1 MGNNEIDE
9 DVMPVFLINGFL
21 EAGKTQFLEFTMD
34 QEYFQTEGKTLLIV
48 CEEGD
53 TEYDEKKL
61 KKHQTAVV
69 QVDELPKL
77 PPVYLNELEVIYR
90 PERVLLEWNGMWNQD
105 ELTLPDDWN
114 IYQQITII
122 DGSTFDLYIQN
133 MKPLLGAMLRNSALV
148 IVNRCDG
155 IADEKLTSY
164 RRTIRAMR
172 RESEIVL
179 EDKNGEIE
187 QATLEEDLPY
197 DINADV
203 IEIKPADYG
212 IWYIDCMDQ
221 PERYKGKT
229 VEFTAMVLKS
239 PKFPKGQ
246 FVPGRMAMT
255 CCEADMTFLGFM
267 CKWKDAE
274 KYKTKEWVK
283 VRAKVG
289 VEYQRDYHGEGPVLY
304 AENVEKAAEIKDIV
318 QFQWRCCD

>member
-1 MGNNEIDE
+1 MADI
-9 DVMPVFLINGFL
+9 PVYLIAGFLDGGKTEFINGIL
-21 EAGKTQFLEFTMD
+21 EDGFARED
-34 QEYFQTEGKTLLIV
+34 KTLLIC

-53 TEYDEKKL
+53 TEYDQELL
-61 KKHQTAVV
+61 KKTNTILVNV
-69 QVDELPKL
+69 ESMDEISPERLT
-77 PPVYLNELEVIYR
+77 ELELLHN
-90 PERVLLEWNGMWNQD
+90 PERVLMEWNGMWNQD

-133 MKPLLGAMLRNSALV
+133 MKPLLGAMLRNSELV

-164 RRTIRAMR
+164 RRTIRAMS

-318 QFQWRCCD
+318 QF

>member
-69 QVDELPKL
+69 YVDELSKL
-77 PPVYLNELEVIYR
+77 TPAYLNELEVIYR

-105 ELTLPDDWN
+105 ELKLPDDWN

-133 MKPLLGAMLRNSALV
+133 MKPLLGAMLRNSELV

-164 RRTIRAMR
+164 RRTIRAMS

-267 CKWKDAE
+267 CKAKNARLLETKD
-274 KYKTKEWVK
+274 WVK
-283 VRAKVG
+283 VRAR
-289 VEYQRDYHGEGPVLY
+289 VEYEYMPEYEGEGPMLY
-304 AENVEKAAEIKDIV
+304 ADYVEKAEPIEEIV
-318 QFQWRCCD
+318 QL

>member
-69 QVDELPKL
+69 YVDELSKL
-77 PPVYLNELEVIYR
+77 TPAYLNELEVIYR

-105 ELTLPDDWN
+105 ELKLPDDWN

-133 MKPLLGAMLRNSALV
+133 MKPLLGAMLRNSELV

-164 RRTIRAMR
+164 RRTIRAMS

-255 CCEADMTFLGFM
+255 CCEADMTFLGFV
-267 CKWKDAE
+267 CKARE
-274 KYKTKEWVK
+274 ARNLENRQWVK
-283 VRAKVG
+283 VRAKIEYEEWQDYGG
-289 VEYQRDYHGEGPVLY
+289 VGPVLY
-304 AENVEKAAEIKDIV
+304 AESVEPAEPIKDIV
-318 QFQWRCCD
+318 QF

>member
-69 QVDELPKL
+69 YVDELSKL
-77 PPVYLNELEVIYR
+77 TPAYLNELEVIYR

-133 MKPLLGAMLRNSALV
+133 MKPLLGAMLRNSELV

-164 RRTIRAMR
+164 RRTIRAMS

-203 IEIKPADYG
+203 IQIKPEDYG

-239 PKFPKGQ
+239 PK
-246 FVPGRMAMT
+246 
-255 CCEADMTFLGFM
+255 
-267 CKWKDAE
+267 
-274 KYKTKEWVK
+274 
-283 VRAKVG
+283 
-289 VEYQRDYHGEGPVLY
+289 
-304 AENVEKAAEIKDIV
+304 
-318 QFQWRCCD
+318 

>member
-1 MGNNEIDE
+1 MMGNEIE
-9 DVMPVFLINGFL
+9 DNVMPLFLINGFL
-21 EAGKTQFLEFTMD
+21 EAGKTQFLEFTMEQD
-34 QEYFQTEGKTLLIV
+34 YFQTEGKTLLIV

-61 KKHQTAVV
+61 KKNRTAVV
-69 QVDELPKL
+69 YVDDFSKL
-77 PPVYLNELEVIYR
+77 TPEYLNELEVIYR
-90 PERVLLEWNGMWNQD
+90 PERVIMEWNGMWNQD
-105 ELTLPDDWN
+105 ELKLPEDWS

-122 DGSTFDLYIQN
+122 DGSTFDLYVQN
-133 MKPLLGAMLRNSALV
+133 MKPLLGAMLRGSELV
-148 IVNRCDG
+148 IMNRCDG
-155 IADEKLTSY
+155 
-164 RRTIRAMR
+164 TIRAMSR
-172 RESEIVL
+172 DSEIVL
-179 EDKNGEIE
+179 EDAEGEIE

-203 IEIKPADYG
+203 IEIKPEDYG

-221 PERYKGKT
+221 PERYQGKT

-274 KYKTKEWVK
+274 KYRTKQWVK

-289 VEYQRDYHGEGPVLY
+289 IEYQKDYHGEGPVLY
-304 AENVEKAAEIKDIV
+304 GENVESAAEIKDIV
-318 QFQWRCCD
+318 QF

>member
-69 QVDELPKL
+69 YVDELSKL
-77 PPVYLNELEVIYR
+77 TPAYLNELEVIYR

-105 ELTLPDDWN
+105 ELKLPDDWN

-133 MKPLLGAMLRNSALV
+133 MKPLLGAMLRNSELV

-164 RRTIRAMR
+164 RRTIRAMS

-187 QATLEEDLPY
+187 QATMEEDLPY

-255 CCEADMTFLGFM
+255 CCAEDMTFLGYI
-267 CKWKDAE
+267 CKSKDARNLE
-274 KYKTKEWVK
+274 TRQWVT
-283 VRAKVG
+283 VRAR
-289 VEYQRDYHGEGPVLY
+289 VEIEYWQDYNGEGPVLY
-304 AENVEKAAEIKDIV
+304 AEEVVPAEPIKDVV
-318 QFQWRCCD
+318 QFG

>member
-69 QVDELPKL
+69 YVDELSKL
-77 PPVYLNELEVIYR
+77 TPAYLNELEVIYR

-133 MKPLLGAMLRNSALV
+133 MKPLLGAMLRNSELV

-164 RRTIRAMR
+164 RRTIRAMS

-203 IEIKPADYG
+203 IQIKPEDYG

-255 CCEADMTFLGFM
+255 CCEADMTFLGFVT
-267 CKWKDAE
+267 KAREAKDLQ
-274 KYKTKEWVK
+274 TKQWVK
-283 VRAKVG
+283 VRAKIAY
-289 VEYQRDYHGEGPVLY
+289 EFWKDYEGEGPVLY
-304 AENVEKAAEIKDIV
+304 AETVQPAEPIREVV
-318 QFQWRCCD
+318 QF